1 MFAIHI
7 VSVHKCQATR
17 ECPCEC
23 KTHTRTQN
31 GWANTETQPS
41 ASIRHTHTHTHTAA
55 AAASQ
60 ARLIKKQQFHRRAL
74 QTVLKSTSQ
83 HTGGSSWNTWEVRPV
98 LGALLLWLHHR
109 CVFLLLILPWPEL
122 NLASSTWGKRFKKKK
137 YAGWC
142 IWMAYKRNI
151 LK

>member
-1 MFAIHI
+1 M
-7 VSVHKCQATR
+7 SVK
-17 ECPCEC
+17 
-23 KTHTRTQN
+23 
-31 GWANTETQPS
+31 
-41 ASIRHTHTHTHTAA
+41 HTHAHKMGELTQKPSRQHLSGTHTHTAA

-109 CVFLLLILPWPEL
+109 CVFLLLILP
-122 NLASSTWGKRFKKKK
+122 
-137 YAGWC
+137 
-142 IWMAYKRNI
+142 
-151 LK
+151 